1 MVRRTFSMCL
11 SRIIIHLFPKH
22 RYGEKQDG
30 DMFQLDAAKELDGS
44 AGWIVGFCGRED
56 SSRDGALCELGIVSH
71 QRLPA
76 NVRGVPAQRI
86 LIMSLLCQSKL
97 TRLSLVSTTNT
108 ARKPLENQ
116 RPNPNY
122 DENLT
127 RASRSNTGTCELLGR
142 V

>member
-11 SRIIIHLFPKH
+11 SRIIIYLFPKH

-30 DMFQLDAAKELDGS
+30 DMFQLDAAKELDGC

-76 NVRGVPAQRI
+76 NVRGVPARSARI

-108 ARKPLENQ
+108 TRKSLENQ
-116 RPNPNY
+116 HPNVSTMSVKT
-122 DENLT
+122 DETIT
-127 RASRSNTGTCELLGR
+127 RINH
-142 V
+142 